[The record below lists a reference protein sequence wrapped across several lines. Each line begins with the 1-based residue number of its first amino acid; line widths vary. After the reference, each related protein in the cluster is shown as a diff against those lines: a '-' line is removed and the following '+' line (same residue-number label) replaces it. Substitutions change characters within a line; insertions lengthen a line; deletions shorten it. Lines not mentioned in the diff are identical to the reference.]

1 MKRLEEIENI
11 SMEEL
16 EAIADSSAHTLPKG
30 AQERLSTLL
39 ACEKEAER
47 KPAFAGFAFA
57 AVFACICAAFVLVGV
72 RNSAP
77 RDTFSD
83 PKLAYAEVEKAFS
96 RIGSEMNKGA
106 RLAEKSGEKLSKPAQ
121 IINNITHGGELV
133 QK

>member
-1 MKRLEEIENI
+1 M
-11 SMEEL
+11 
-16 EAIADSSAHTLPKG
+16 
-30 AQERLSTLL
+30 
-39 ACEKEAER
+39 
-47 KPAFAGFAFA
+47 
-57 AVFACICAAFVLVGV
+57 FACICAAFVLVGV

-106 RLAEKSGEKLSKPAQ
+106 KLAEKSGEKLSKPAQ

>member
-1 MKRLEEIENI
+1 
-11 SMEEL
+11 MEEL
-16 EAIADSSAHTLPKG
+16 EAIADSSAHMLPEG

-47 KPAFAGFAFA
+47 IEAERKPAFAGFAFT
-57 AVFACICAAFVLVGV
+57 AVFACIFAAFVLVGV